1 MMDFPP
7 EYAAHQK
14 YVFEFLEAA
23 PELMPAWE
31 EYAEDEDEFIPT
43 SAMYDLA
50 RGIVTLVNTQLSS
63 PNDSIDDALKRIF
76 VFLETG
82 MEMSED
88 GPIPNLIRL
97 TMCDWLGR
105 QSENERVYN
114 TILAYIGPKVRRFL
128 VTADER
134 MPFRNEGSDEVE
146 PEEEVESEEPVRSPP
161 PAPLP
166 VLQFDSGEDLEIV
179 HGVAWSF
186 TFYRFGSRYLI
197 SVVCGGA
204 GLYDVEFELN
214 AEEVAAYEEK
224 GNEHIVELAK
234 DVNSN
239 PSVYME
245 RKLKIPHDLKMQAIA
260 RSQESQKGSE

>member
-1 MMDFPP
+1 MILAATDYGSEADF
-7 EYAAHQK
+7 
-14 YVFEFLEAA
+14 VREFLEAA
-23 PELMPAWE
+23 PELRPAWE
-31 EYAEDEDEFIPT
+31 AYAEDEYEFIPT
-43 SAMYDLA
+43 SAMYELA
-50 RGIVTLVNTQLSS
+50 RGIVTLVNTHLSS
-63 PNDSIDDALKRIF
+63 PSDSIDDALKRIF
-76 VFLETG
+76 AFLETG

-105 QSENERVYN
+105 QSENEPVYH

-134 MPFRNEGSDEVE
+134 MPFRNEGLQEVE
-146 PEEEVESEEPVRSPP
+146 SEEEVESKEPVRSPP

-204 GLYDVEFELN
+204 GLYDVEFELH

-245 RKLKIPHDLKMQAIA
+245 RKLKIPHDLKMQAIE
-260 RSQESQKGSE
+260 RNKGG

>member
-7 EYAAHQK
+7 EYAADQK
-14 YVFEFLEAA
+14 FVFEFLEAA

-76 VFLETG
+76 AFLETG

-105 QSENERVYN
+105 QSEDEPVYN

-146 PEEEVESEEPVRSPP
+146 PEEEVESEEPVRSRP

-166 VLQFDSGEDLEIV
+166 VLQFDSGEELEIV

-186 TFYRFGSRYLI
+186 TFYRFGTRYLI

-204 GLYDVEFELN
+204 GLYDVAFELN
-214 AEEVAAYEEK
+214 AEEFAAFK
-224 GNEHIVELAK
+224 KDGNDSIIELAK

-239 PSVYME
+239 PSAYME
-245 RKLKIPHDLKMQAIA
+245 RKLKIPHDLKMQAIEK
-260 RSQESQKGSE
+260 SKKT

>member
-1 MMDFPP
+1 MDFPL
-7 EYAAHQK
+7 EYRVEK
-14 YVFEFLEAA
+14 EFVFALLGDV
-23 PELMPAWE
+23 PELMPAWKG
-31 EYAEDEDEFIPT
+31 YAEDEYEFVPT

-76 VFLETG
+76 AFLETG
-82 MEMSED
+82 MAMSEE

-97 TMCDWLGR
+97 TICDWLGR
-105 QSENERVYN
+105 QSEDEPVYN

-134 MPFRNEGSDEVE
+134 MPFRNEGRDEVE

-166 VLQFDSGEDLEIV
+166 VLQFDSGEELEIV

-186 TFYRFGSRYLI
+186 TFYRFGSRYLM

-214 AEEVAAYEEK
+214 AEEVASFK
-224 GNEHIVELAK
+224 KDGNDRIAALAK
-234 DVNSN
+234 DVKSN
-239 PSVYME
+239 PSAYVK
-245 RKLKIPHDLKMQAIA
+245 RKLKIPHELKMQAIEKSKKA
-260 RSQESQKGSE
+260 

>member
-1 MMDFPP
+1 MDFPP

-14 YVFEFLEAA
+14 YVFAFLEAA

-63 PNDSIDDALKRIF
+63 PNDSNDDALKRIF
-76 VFLETG
+76 AFLETG
-82 MEMSED
+82 MAMSED

-105 QSENERVYN
+105 QSEDVPVYN
-114 TILAYIGPKVRRFL
+114 TILAYIGPKVRQLL

-134 MPFRNEGSDEVE
+134 MPFRNGGSDEVE
-146 PEEEVESEEPVRSPP
+146 PEEEEESEEPVRSPP
-161 PAPLP
+161 LAPLP
-166 VLQFDSGEDLEIV
+166 MLQFDPGEDLEIL

-197 SVVCGGA
+197 SVVCGGV

-214 AEEVAAYEEK
+214 ATEVDAFAQD
-224 GNEHIVELAK
+224 GNESITELAK
-234 DVNSN
+234 RVSSSPDDYVD
-239 PSVYME
+239 
-245 RKLKIPHDLKMQAIA
+245 RKIKIPHELKMRAIGNSKKA
-260 RSQESQKGSE
+260 